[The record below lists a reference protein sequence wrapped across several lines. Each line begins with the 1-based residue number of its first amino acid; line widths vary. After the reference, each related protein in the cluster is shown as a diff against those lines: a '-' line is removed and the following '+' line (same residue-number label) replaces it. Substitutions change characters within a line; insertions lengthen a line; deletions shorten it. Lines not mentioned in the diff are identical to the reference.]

1 MQSPTAQQ
9 SWMEG
14 LEGSAGFPPRRE
26 AGWGGRGSHLRESVR
41 LSPPSW
47 PHPPRHSWF
56 SQTQEG
62 QGRFLVFFHQRNRE
76 PCGAIKWPKII
87 PREKACLRPRT
98 RGGLSTCFL
107 WEENMKRKW
116 IQSGRSENYK
126 MNGMG
131 FQRESKKKGKKIK
144 NKRSLGSMWWRAPGP
159 DLNSDLGSAPF
170 ARWWPRTRY
179 SPLQDTVSGGE
190 KWGGRTRPPHPGWR
204 ALNTRDLGG
213 SQQMFSFSHPFPL
226 SFPKS
231 WWDQK
236 KKKKN
241 QTINSLV

>member
-1 MQSPTAQQ
+1 MALEPLGTSQAPLNECSESQSARRNSPWPWTPAPWHPLTYIFTQLLFLRTETKKKKKMQSPTAQQ

-26 AGWGGRGSHLRESVR
+26 AGWGGRGSHLRESVH

-76 PCGAIKWPKII
+76 ACGAIKWPKIT

-107 WEENMKRKW
+107 WEEIMKRKW
-116 IQSGRSENYK
+116 IQSGR
-126 MNGMG
+126 
-131 FQRESKKKGKKIK
+131 
-144 NKRSLGSMWWRAPGP
+144 
-159 DLNSDLGSAPF
+159 
-170 ARWWPRTRY
+170 
-179 SPLQDTVSGGE
+179 
-190 KWGGRTRPPHPGWR
+190 
-204 ALNTRDLGG
+204 
-213 SQQMFSFSHPFPL
+213 
-226 SFPKS
+226 
-231 WWDQK
+231 
-236 KKKKN
+236 
-241 QTINSLV
+241 

>member
-144 NKRSLGSMWWRAPGP
+144 EVWGPCGGGHQGQTWIQIWALPLLLGDDQGQGIHLSKTQFPVGKNGEVALALP
-159 DLNSDLGSAPF
+159 
-170 ARWWPRTRY
+170 T
-179 SPLQDTVSGGE
+179 QDDV
-190 KWGGRTRPPHPGWR
+190 P
-204 ALNTRDLGG
+204 
-213 SQQMFSFSHPFPL
+213 
-226 SFPKS
+226 
-231 WWDQK
+231 
-236 KKKKN
+236 
-241 QTINSLV
+241 